1 MDNNNFGS
9 IVNTFNSLTLQ
20 RKIILSAAL
29 ILTLVLIGA
38 LVVLLNE
45 PNFSTLYSNLSEED
59 ASKVVDVLNTEKIQ
73 YKIDNNGR
81 TIKVPKEKV
90 YETRL
95 SLAGKGIPS
104 SGVVGYEIF
113 DKNTMGMSEFMQK
126 LNYKRALE
134 GELARTIGEQEG
146 VEGVR
151 VHIVMPQ
158 KSVFKDEEKQPTA
171 SVVLKL
177 QNNYS
182 ITKGN
187 IAAIINLVSSSVE
200 GLQQNKVTLIDT
212 RGRLLSKETSDDLFG
227 AASSKQY
234 EIKQSVESYITSKAQ
249 NILDNVLG
257 YGNAMVQVNA
267 DLNFDQVQKTMETY
281 DPESQV
287 AVSEQTIKTENSGNK
302 TGDTSSQT
310 SQNNTTNYE
319 INKTVQ
325 KVVEGVGNIKRLS
338 IAAVINDAPKEVKKG
353 DKVETVYEPRSQD
366 QLNKLENIVKNAVGF
381 DGKRLDQFSIV
392 NIPFETKPIEDIK
405 PEETSIFSSPDKW
418 INVLLTILAIGAS
431 LFILK
436 GLMNKLKNERIII
449 GSVEGGEV
457 NNQDNFITTGRTAK
471 AGLSLPKRPK
481 PPMIEVGD
489 LEDELSEEAVS
500 KKVQHEKITNYVSKN
515 PTDTAKLINAWLH
528 EDEV

>member
-1 MDNNNFGS
+1 MDKNKFGS
-9 IVNTFNSLTLQ
+9 IVNSFNSLSLQ
-20 RKIILSAAL
+20 RKVILAAAL
-29 ILTLVLIGA
+29 ILTLVLIGS

-45 PNFSTLYSNLSEED
+45 PNYSTLYSNLSEED
-59 ASKVVDVLNTEKIQ
+59 ASKVLDVLNAEKIQ
-73 YKIDNNGR
+73 FKIDDNGR

-104 SGVVGYEIF
+104 SGMIGYEIF

-134 GELARTIGEQEG
+134 GELARTISEQEG

-151 VHIVMPQ
+151 VHIVLPQ

-177 QNNYS
+177 QNSYS
-182 ITKGN
+182 ISKGN
-187 IAAIINLVSSSVE
+187 ISAIINLVSSSVE
-200 GLQQNKVTLIDT
+200 GLQPNKVTLIDT
-212 RGRLLSKETSDDLFG
+212 KGRLLSKESSDDVFG
-227 AASSKQY
+227 SASSKQY
-234 EIKQSVESYITSKAQ
+234 EIKQSVESYISSKAQ

-267 DLNFDQVQKTMETY
+267 DLNFNQVEKTMEMY

-287 AVSEQTIKTENSGNK
+287 AISEQNIKTENTGNK
-302 TGDTSSQT
+302 TGDSSLQT

-325 KVVEGVGNIKRLS
+325 KVIEGVGNIKRLS
-338 IAAVINDAPKEVKKG
+338 VAAVINDSPKELKKG
-353 DKVETVYEPRSQD
+353 DAVETVYEPRTTE
-366 QLNKLENIVKNAVGF
+366 QLDKLENIIKNAVGY
-381 DGKRLDQFSIV
+381 DEKRLDQFSIV
-392 NIPFETKPIEDIK
+392 NIPFEAKPIEDIK
-405 PEETSIFSSPDKW
+405 PEETSIFTSPDKW

-436 GLMNKLKNERIII
+436 GLMNKLKNEKIIVGTVDDI
-449 GSVEGGEV
+449 SGNKYETYITPGSKPKA
-457 NNQDNFITTGRTAK
+457 NLTGM
-471 AGLSLPKRPK
+471 KRPRA
-481 PPMIEVGD
+481 PMIDVGD

-500 KKVQHEKITNYVSKN
+500 KKVQYDKITNYVSKN

-528 EDEV
+528 EDEA